1 MTTVVSNAT
10 IRALPGCPG
19 LILVFIGAGSTGLFL
34 ANHDFCGLHALG
46 VRPLPEDASRA
57 NPGELDQLALIFVR
71 SRNRLV
77 GSVGHVALI
86 HIPVERIELRQEHWV
101 CTALAPGQFLAGRI
115 VSI

>member
-46 VRPLPEDASRA
+46 VRPLPEDSSRA
-57 NPGELDQLALIFVR
+57 NTGTLDQLAPTIVR
-71 SRNRLV
+71 SRKRLV
-77 GSVGHVALI
+77 GSAGHGALI
-86 HIPVERIELRQEHWV
+86 HIPVERTALSQEHLV
-101 CTALAPGQFLAGRI
+101 CTAVAPA
-115 VSI
+115 